1 MSNERSGDGSYG
13 KLKLLAGNAN
23 PNLGRAI
30 SDYVGTPLS
39 PMIVEN
45 FSDGETKVMVDDNV
59 RGTDT
64 FILQPTSPPVN
75 ETLMELLIIIDAL
88 KRASARRI
96 TAVIPYYGYG
106 RQDRKTRGRE
116 PITSKL
122 VANLLTTAGA
132 DRVLTID
139 LHAGQIQ
146 GFFDIP
152 LDHLSGTPIL
162 SDHFKSLDSEDLI
175 VVSPDAGGVARARD
189 MAQRL
194 GGVNIAI
201 VDKHRPSPNVS
212 FVMNIIGDVR
222 GKVALIVDEM
232 IDTAGTICRAAE
244 ALIGA
249 GAREVR
255 ATATHPVLSGPAI
268 QRLSE
273 APISELVVTD
283 TIPTEAEVLPSM
295 KVLSVAPLLGEAI
308 LRIHTDRSV
317 SALFQGEAPPTAR

>member
-162 SDHFKSLDSEDLI
+162 SDHFKSLDADDLI